1 MSSIVRP
8 VDPLSPEW
16 EELSKISHNTSLF
29 VTPDWLS
36 QEKGVMVVGHFAEG
50 KLTTGMVA
58 SESLAKGPVAPYQ
71 GLLTT
76 NRSNFKTVSQLVEW
90 LEGVGGFPVVWNAP
104 SLIDVR
110 PWYARQGS
118 RWLTQIKYTYYTYS
132 PQVSMEAVE
141 DLYLIP
147 KGRDEIVEMGAPE
160 WFEEMDA
167 ITLWG
172 HERVDGK
179 VLWGVDPQNRGY
191 YLHGDG
197 DVIPIVE
204 GLIRMNGS
212 ADLSGTEGWKR
223 QFSPKLRTIYGMIR
237 SG

>member
-1 MSSIVRP
+1 MSSMVRP
-8 VDPLSPEW
+8 VDPDSNEW

-29 VTPDWLS
+29 VTPEWLS
-36 QEKGVMVVGHFAEG
+36 QEKGVMVVGHFIEG

-118 RWLTQIKYTYYTYS
+118 RWLTQIKYTYYTYT
-132 PQVSMEAVE
+132 PQASMEAVE
-141 DLYLIP
+141 GLVPLETTGELLNDM
-147 KGRDEIVEMGAPE
+147 EAPE
-160 WFEEMDA
+160 WFEDMESIMP
-167 ITLWG
+167 WG
-172 HERVDGK
+172 HEDGDGK

-191 YLHGDG
+191 YLHGKG
-197 DVIPIVE
+197 DVTPIIE
-204 GLIRMNGS
+204 GLIRMNES
-212 ADLSGTEGWKR
+212 ADLGGTEGWKR

>member
-1 MSSIVRP
+1 MPSYIP
-8 VDPLSPEW
+8 
-16 EELSKISHNTSLF
+16 
-29 VTPDWLS
+29 
-36 QEKGVMVVGHFAEG
+36 
-50 KLTTGMVA
+50 
-58 SESLAKGPVAPYQ
+58 SESLQQIRHPTAFIKLNNIAGNFSGHPLHEGQHFLPPIGSYKGLYQ
-71 GLLTT
+71 A
-76 NRSNFKTVSQLVEW
+76 SQKPLSY
-90 LEGVGGFPVVWNAP
+90 LFPI
-104 SLIDVR
+104 LKR
-110 PWYARQGS
+110 
-118 RWLTQIKYTYYTYS
+118 
-132 PQVSMEAVE
+132 
-141 DLYLIP
+141 
-147 KGRDEIVEMGAPE
+147 RDEIVEMGAPE
-160 WFEEMDA
+160 WFEEVDA

-172 HERVDGK
+172 HEKVDGK

>member
-1 MSSIVRP
+1 MSSMVRP

-29 VTPDWLS
+29 VTPAWLS
-36 QEKGVMVVGHFAEG
+36 QEKGVMVVGHFIEG

-110 PWYARQGS
+110 PWYSMQGS
-118 RWLTQIKYTYYTYS
+118 RWLTQIKYTYYTYRS
-132 PQVSMEAVE
+132 LASMEAVE
-141 DLYLIP
+141 GLFSIP
-147 KGRDEIVEMGAPE
+147 KRDEVLAEMGAPE
-160 WFEEMDA
+160 WFEEMDS
-167 ITLWG
+167 IILWG
-172 HERVDGK
+172 HEEHDGQ
-179 VLWGVDPQNRGY
+179 VLWGVDQQDRGY
-191 YLHGDG
+191 YLYGKG
-197 DVIPIVE
+197 EIIPIMR
-204 GLIRMNGS
+204 GLVDMNES

-223 QFSPKLRTIYGMIR
+223 QVSPKLRTIYGMIR